1 MSLILDALKRSE
13 QTDSPISHAPTDSH
27 HSAGAMRLRPVMA
40 ALLLGALL
48 GAGVVAWFSLL
59 SPDDSSSS
67 GSLASPLR
75 PMNSGQP
82 GASAA
87 VDQPQRL
94 NPSSTDQ
101 VLSTQAESRL
111 IVDSSMR
118 GIAAASPETLTPSGL
133 VDTGPTETARA
144 VAELNAQMW
153 SDSASA
159 AVEAPD
165 GAPDSVPDR
174 VPDSVPDR
182 VPARAASES
191 EAAQL
196 PETRSAPSE
205 VAGLGLIPP
214 PIDLEKAIAEAA
226 RAVGEQSLVP
236 HAATMI
242 ENLSQQQ
249 KDDIPTLIYS
259 VHDYQTDGSAAVEL
273 NGQRLKVGQRAGQ
286 VMVRDILID
295 SVILENSGVTFRLTA
310 LNSWINM

>member
-1 MSLILDALKRSE
+1 LILDALKRSG
-13 QTDSPISHAPTDSH
+13 QTDSPISHVPTDSH

-40 ALLLGALL
+40 ALLLGAVL

-59 SPDDSSSS
+59 SPDDASSS
-67 GSLASPLR
+67 GSLASPLG

-87 VDQPQRL
+87 VGQPQRL

-101 VLSTQAESRL
+101 VPSTQAESRL
-111 IVDSSMR
+111 IVDPSMR

-174 VPDSVPDR
+174 VPDR

-205 VAGLGLIPP
+205 AAGLGLIPP

-273 NGQRLKVGQRAGQ
+273 NGQRLKIGQRAGQ

>member
-1 MSLILDALKRSE
+1 MSLILDALKRSG
-13 QTDSPISHAPTDSH
+13 QTDSPISHVPTDSH

-59 SPDDSSSS
+59 SPDDASSS

-87 VDQPQRL
+87 VGQPQRL

-101 VLSTQAESRL
+101 VHSTQAESRL

-165 GAPDSVPDR
+165 GALDS

-205 VAGLGLIPP
+205 AAGLGLIPP

-259 VHDYQTDGSAAVEL
+259 THDYQTDGSAAVEL

>member
-1 MSLILDALKRSE
+1 MSLILDALKRSG

-59 SPDDSSSS
+59 SPDDASSS

-87 VDQPQRL
+87 VGQPQRL

-101 VLSTQAESRL
+101 VPSTQAESRL
-111 IVDSSMR
+111 IVDPSMR

-174 VPDSVPDR
+174 VPDR

-205 VAGLGLIPP
+205 AAGLGLIPP

>member
-1 MSLILDALKRSE
+1 MSLILDALKRSG

-59 SPDDSSSS
+59 SPDDASSS

-87 VDQPQRL
+87 VDQPKRL

-165 GAPDSVPDR
+165 GA
-174 VPDSVPDR
+174 PDSVPDR

>member
-1 MSLILDALKRSE
+1 M
-13 QTDSPISHAPTDSH
+13 
-27 HSAGAMRLRPVMA
+27 
-40 ALLLGALL
+40 
-48 GAGVVAWFSLL
+48 
-59 SPDDSSSS
+59 
-67 GSLASPLR
+67 
-75 PMNSGQP
+75 
-82 GASAA
+82 
-87 VDQPQRL
+87 
-94 NPSSTDQ
+94 
-101 VLSTQAESRL
+101 
-111 IVDSSMR
+111 
-118 GIAAASPETLTPSGL
+118 
-133 VDTGPTETARA
+133 
-144 VAELNAQMW
+144 
-153 SDSASA
+153 
-159 AVEAPD
+159 
-165 GAPDSVPDR
+165 
-174 VPDSVPDR
+174 PDR

>member
-1 MSLILDALKRSE
+1 MSLILDALKRSG

-59 SPDDSSSS
+59 SPDDASSS

-87 VDQPQRL
+87 VGQPQRL

-111 IVDSSMR
+111 IVDPSMR

-174 VPDSVPDR
+174 VPDR

-205 VAGLGLIPP
+205 AAGLGLIPP

-273 NGQRLKVGQRAGQ
+273 NGQRLKIGQRAGQ

>member
-1 MSLILDALKRSE
+1 MSLILDALKRSG

-59 SPDDSSSS
+59 SPDTATSSEP
-67 GSLASPLR
+67 LASPLR

-82 GASAA
+82 VSPAA
-87 VDQPQRL
+87 FDEPKRL

-111 IVDSSMR
+111 IVDPSMR

-153 SDSASA
+153 ADSESA

-165 GAPDSVPDR
+165 GAPDR
-174 VPDSVPDR
+174 VPDR

-259 VHDYQTDGSAAVEL
+259 AHDYQTDGSAAVEL
-273 NGQRLKVGQRAGQ
+273 NGQRLTVGQRSGQ

>member
-1 MSLILDALKRSE
+1 MSLILDALKRSG

-59 SPDDSSSS
+59 SPNDASSS

-111 IVDSSMR
+111 IVDPSMR

-165 GAPDSVPDR
+165 GALDS

-205 VAGLGLIPP
+205 VTGLGLIPP

>member
-1 MSLILDALKRSE
+1 MSLILDALKRSG

-59 SPDDSSSS
+59 SPDDASSSR
-67 GSLASPLR
+67 SLASPLR

-165 GAPDSVPDR
+165 GALDS

>member
-1 MSLILDALKRSE
+1 MSLILDALKRSG

-59 SPDDSSSS
+59 SPDDASSS
-67 GSLASPLR
+67 GSLASPLG

-101 VLSTQAESRL
+101 VPSTQAESRL
-111 IVDSSMR
+111 IVDPSMR

-174 VPDSVPDR
+174 VPDR

-205 VAGLGLIPP
+205 AAGLGLIPP

-273 NGQRLKVGQRAGQ
+273 NGQRLKIGQRAGQ

>member
-1 MSLILDALKRSE
+1 MSLILDALKRSG

-59 SPDDSSSS
+59 SPDDASSS

-101 VLSTQAESRL
+101 VPSTQAESRL
-111 IVDSSMR
+111 IVDPSMR

-174 VPDSVPDR
+174 VPDR

-205 VAGLGLIPP
+205 AAGLGLIPP

-286 VMVRDILID
+286 VMVRGILID

>member
-59 SPDDSSSS
+59 SPDDASSSR
-67 GSLASPLR
+67 SLASPLR

-87 VDQPQRL
+87 VDQPKRL

-118 GIAAASPETLTPSGL
+118 GIAAASPDTLTPSGL

-153 SDSASA
+153 SDSESA
-159 AVEAPD
+159 DVEAPD
-165 GAPDSVPDR
+165 RAPETGGG
-174 VPDSVPDR
+174 
-182 VPARAASES
+182 ES
-191 EAAQL
+191 KAPQL
-196 PETRSAPSE
+196 PDTRNASSE
-205 VAGLGLIPP
+205 VAALGTIAP
-214 PIDLEKAIAEAA
+214 PINLEAAIAEAA
-226 RAVGEQSLVP
+226 NAVGERSLVP

-259 VHDYQTDGSAAVEL
+259 AHEFQTDGSAAVEL
-273 NGQRLKVGQRAGQ
+273 NGQRLKVGQRAGP
-286 VMVRDILID
+286 VMIKDILVD

>member
-1 MSLILDALKRSE
+1 MSLILDALKRSG

-59 SPDDSSSS
+59 SPDDASSS

-111 IVDSSMR
+111 IVDPSMR

-165 GAPDSVPDR
+165 GA
-174 VPDSVPDR
+174 PDSVPDR

>member
-1 MSLILDALKRSE
+1 MSLILDALKRSG

-27 HSAGAMRLRPVMA
+27 HSAGAMRLLPVMA

-59 SPDDSSSS
+59 SPNDASSS

-82 GASAA
+82 VSPAA
-87 VDQPQRL
+87 FDEPKRL

-111 IVDSSMR
+111 IVDPSMR

-165 GAPDSVPDR
+165 GAL
-174 VPDSVPDR
+174 DSVPDR

>member
-1 MSLILDALKRSE
+1 
-13 QTDSPISHAPTDSH
+13 
-27 HSAGAMRLRPVMA
+27 
-40 ALLLGALL
+40 
-48 GAGVVAWFSLL
+48 
-59 SPDDSSSS
+59 
-67 GSLASPLR
+67 
-75 PMNSGQP
+75 MNSGQL

-111 IVDSSMR
+111 IVDPSMR

-165 GAPDSVPDR
+165 GAPDSA
-174 VPDSVPDR
+174 PDR

-196 PETRSAPSE
+196 PETRSAPSDA
-205 VAGLGLIPP
+205 AGLGLIPP

-236 HAATMI
+236 HAAAMI

>member
-1 MSLILDALKRSE
+1 MSLILDALKRSG

-59 SPDDSSSS
+59 SPDDASSS

-111 IVDSSMR
+111 IVDPSMR

-144 VAELNAQMW
+144 VAELNAKMW

-165 GAPDSVPDR
+165 GALDS

>member
-1 MSLILDALKRSE
+1 MSLILDALKRSG

-59 SPDDSSSS
+59 SPNDASSS

-111 IVDSSMR
+111 IVDPSMR

-165 GAPDSVPDR
+165 GAL
-174 VPDSVPDR
+174 DSVPDR